1 VSDTATDRWLGAWRG
16 RPEVQEAAA
25 QEVARLGWLYVSR
38 LAEERRPDDLVDLL
52 ARLRQRDI
60 SYLRALR
67 FLASPEAV
75 ALLETGSS
83 LLRRLPQSTRQARG
97 VAREVRGRVDWAAT
111 VQERL
116 SRGGDTTVFVV
127 SRADRHADVPVN
139 RVLAYVLC
147 RMSEAG
153 QALAGHPE
161 TAARGL
167 EAERLL
173 SNAALASVRVPT
185 QLSGMD
191 RQSLRMSRLPEF
203 REQVA
208 EALALHDSLFADDLD
223 GLRASL
229 GDRVWLPPEA
239 DKLFEL
245 WVLFA
250 IVRSLEKEGWQVAAL
265 RLIGGPGGSAPTFV
279 LRKDSKEVRIA
290 YQAIPADL
298 LRTSRYKRILDTY
311 DIDGSA
317 RRPDI
322 LLSAPGPGRA
332 LHLLVE
338 AKLTD
343 DRDYI
348 VESIYKVLGYL
359 ADFEESLA
367 ESPVPRS
374 VLVVWGGVGSSGPPG
389 PDHPMLVLDH
399 DAVRAGGIVPLV
411 EVLSS
416 AAQLPPGPAA

>member
-1 VSDTATDRWLGAWRG
+1 MLGSAADRWLGAWRG
-16 RPEVQEAAA
+16 RPDIQEATA

-38 LAEERRPDDLVDLL
+38 LAQERRPDDLVDLL
-52 ARLRQRDI
+52 ARLGQRDI
-60 SYLRALR
+60 TYLRALR
-67 FLASPEAV
+67 FLASPEAPS
-75 ALLETGSS
+75 LLEAASS
-83 LLRRLPQSTRQARG
+83 LLRRLPQSTRQGRV

-127 SRADRHADVPVN
+127 SRADRHADVPEN
-139 RVLAYVLC
+139 RVLVYVLR

-153 QALAGHPE
+153 QALGGHPE
-161 TAARGL
+161 MAARGL

-173 SNAALASVRVPT
+173 SNAALASVPVPP

-191 RQSLRMSRLPEF
+191 RQFLRMSRLPEF

-223 GLRASL
+223 GLRISL
-229 GDRVWLPPEA
+229 GERVWLPPEA

-250 IVRSLEKEGWQVAAL
+250 IVRSLEREGWQVAFL
-265 RLIGGPGGSAPTFV
+265 RLIGITGGSAPTFV
-279 LRKDSKEVRIA
+279 LRKDSREIRIA
-290 YQAIPADL
+290 YQAIPAAL
-298 LRTSRYKRILDTY
+298 LRTSRYKQILDTY

-322 LLSAPGPGRA
+322 LLSAPGSGRA

-338 AKLTD
+338 AKLTS

-348 VESIYKVLGYL
+348 VDSIYKVLGYL
-359 ADFEESLA
+359 GDFETSLA
-367 ESPVPRS
+367 DSPLPRG
-374 VLVVWGGVGSSGPPG
+374 VLVVWSGVGNSRL
-389 PDHPMLVLDH
+389 PDAAHPMIVLDH
-399 DAVRAGGIVPLV
+399 VAVREGGIVPFV
-411 EVLSS
+411 EVLCS
-416 AAQLPPGPAA
+416 AAQLPVSSAA